1 MEIDVAEL
9 EAPAVDQQRMESVE
23 RKGLDHPDTI
33 CDALTEQLSM
43 ALSRFYLERFALILH
58 HNVDKALLFAGA
70 SEPRFGGG
78 RVLEPLQLFLA
89 GLATLEA
96 EGQEVPIEEI
106 AVMQLRCVE
115 DGALAELATQAR
127 EIAGDHLERIGSL
140 WRDLLEGR
148 VAIDRWPLRR
158 ER

>member
-43 ALSRFYLERFALILH
+43 ALSRFYLERFGLILH

-70 SEPRFGGG
+70 SNPFSSSWQALRPSKPKG
-78 RVLEPLQLFLA
+78 R
-89 GLATLEA
+89 
-96 EGQEVPIEEI
+96 
-106 AVMQLRCVE
+106 RS
-115 DGALAELATQAR
+115 R
-127 EIAGDHLERIGSL
+127 S
-140 WRDLLEGR
+140 
-148 VAIDRWPLRR
+148 RR
-158 ER
+158 SP